1 MKTVEYY
8 MPTRVISGENSLSQ
22 IGSQAAGMG
31 KKALLVTGK
40 AAMRKLGITDRVI
53 KYLKSEKID
62 VTLFDQVESNP
73 KTEIVKKG
81 AEIAKSEGCD
91 LIIGVG
97 GGSTID
103 TCKGIAVVATQ
114 GGDIEDYRE
123 ERKIIKGPLL
133 PILAVPTTSGTGS
146 EVTPYSV
153 FTSGKAKFAVRSP
166 FTFPRVAILDPLLMT
181 SQSPYLTA
189 CTGMDALTH
198 AVEAFVSRSAQ
209 PISDAL
215 AAQAIYLISR
225 NLRKAVWTGDDIQA
239 RENMAVAS
247 NLAGMAIAQAGA
259 GAAHGLGMVVGGF
272 FDTDHGTT
280 VGLLLPYIMEY
291 NLSAR
296 LEKYAQV
303 AYLMGE
309 RVEALSLREAALKAV
324 NSVKN
329 LIKDINLPS
338 TLSEIGVR
346 RESID
351 EMAKETLKQGAM
363 KKNPKV
369 MQIEDILEL
378 YQKCI

>member
-1 MKTVEYY
+1 MKRYF
-8 MPTRVISGENSLSQ
+8 
-22 IGSQAAGMG
+22 
-31 KKALLVTGK
+31 
-40 AAMRKLGITDRVI
+40 I
-53 KYLKSEKID
+53 K
-62 VTLFDQVESNP
+62 DQ
-73 KTEIVKKG
+73 
-81 AEIAKSEGCD
+81 
-91 LIIGVG
+91 
-97 GGSTID
+97 
-103 TCKGIAVVATQ
+103 TQ

-166 FTFPRVAILDPLLMT
+166 FTFPRVAILDPLLMA

-272 FDTDHGTT
+272 FDTDHGST

-324 NSVKN
+324 SSVKN